1 MWRIETVEKTITTKD
16 KGLTIKKIEE
26 IFSFVVNVSYSEEE
40 TEEKEQ
46 VKQRLLTPF
55 NPDEWE

>member
-1 MWRIETVEKTITTKD
+1 MEKTITTKD

>member
-1 MWRIETVEKTITTKD
+1 MWKIETVEQTITTRD
-16 KGLTIKKIEE
+16 KGLTIQKIEE
-26 IFSFVVNVSYSEEE
+26 SFSFVVNVSYSAEK

-46 VKQRLLTPF
+46 IKKRLLTPF